1 MSDTVIT
8 HPSLPFNIIH
18 RGQEVYLEYPTGATK
33 PVGHEFL
40 VLGSLLLKVSELG
53 VEPEKKFDDSLDAL
67 RYLALFFKFPPDN
80 DKAPIKS
87 SVIKEF
93 NSYGML

>member
-53 VEPEKKFDDSLDAL
+53 VEPEKKLDEDSLDEEVKHL
-67 RYLALFFKFPPDN
+67 V
-80 DKAPIKS
+80 DK
-87 SVIKEF
+87 VIATKRV
-93 NSYGML
+93 SGKKGK